1 MNRYRALRAKQQK
14 EVNEFPILFAFSKKQ
29 LLKELKKRKAAKKD
43 LIGVTR
49 GGYIL
54 KKDRDAYVSMMLR
67 HKDEVLKA
75 LDDPDCL
82 YDMFRS
88 EMEDHGFFIGYNLDD
103 ALQDCPVSIKEMS
116 KNPLMQETLKK
127 AEEAH
132 LASCP

>member
-88 EMEDHGFFIGYNLDD
+88 EMEDHGFFISYNLDD
-103 ALQDCPVSIKEMS
+103 ALQDSPVSIKEMS